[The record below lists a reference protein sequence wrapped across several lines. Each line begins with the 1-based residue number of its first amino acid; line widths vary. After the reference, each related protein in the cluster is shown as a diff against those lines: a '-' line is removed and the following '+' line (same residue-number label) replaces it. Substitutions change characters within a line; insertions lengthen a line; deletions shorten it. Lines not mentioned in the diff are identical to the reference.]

1 MTQHISY
8 QKNLMDQLDFWHV
21 DIAPKSIKIF
31 SWVSSKNNL
40 IQSNFKI
47 LHATPQ
53 VRVDEWT
60 WFLAW
65 NVNSGNVKDGL

>member
-1 MTQHISY
+1 
-8 QKNLMDQLDFWHV
+8 MDQLDFWHV

-53 VRVDEWT
+53 VKVDE
-60 WFLAW
+60 
-65 NVNSGNVKDGL
+65 

>member
-1 MTQHISY
+1 
-8 QKNLMDQLDFWHV
+8 MDQLDFWHV
-21 DIAPKSIKIF
+21 DIAPKGIKIF

-53 VRVDEWT
+53 VRVDE
-60 WFLAW
+60 
-65 NVNSGNVKDGL
+65 